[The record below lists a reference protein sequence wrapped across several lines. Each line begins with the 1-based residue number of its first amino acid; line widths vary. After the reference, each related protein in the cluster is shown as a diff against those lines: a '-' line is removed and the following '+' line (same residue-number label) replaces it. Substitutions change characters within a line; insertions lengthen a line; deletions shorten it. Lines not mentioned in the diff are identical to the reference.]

1 MPTFINEQDIAY
13 WKNVGE
19 QVYALFMKPL
29 PIYKLK
35 NGKHDTLYYED
46 QNQEFAE
53 PYDLLGYVTDLPGWK
68 QNMTKFGTDESR
80 VLVAYFSPSLAE
92 KESKPLPYT
101 GDRIAIQGDLYYVS
115 QENPADFGSNLQL
128 NLSHVVTL
136 LRVRPQ
142 NPVQGSVI
150 HKEY

>member
-1 MPTFINEQDIAY
+1 MPTFINEADIDY
-13 WKNVGE
+13 WKTIGSE
-19 QVYALFMKPL
+19 VYTLFMKPL

-35 NGKHDTLYYED
+35 NSKQDPLYKED
-46 QNQEFAE
+46 ANQEFAE
-53 PYDLLGYVTDLPGWK
+53 PYDLLGYVTDLPKWK
-68 QNMTKFGTDESR
+68 QDTTKFGTDETR
-80 VLVAYFSPSLAE
+80 ILVAYFSPTIADRE
-92 KESKPLPYT
+92 NKALPIT

-128 NLSHVVTL
+128 NLSHTVTL

-142 NPVQGSVI
+142 NPVQGSAI